1 MKTRL
6 AQKTT
11 LMGMFRHRVF
21 LMAACLPITLAVAAC
36 NQLSAAPRAAAPT
49 QTMIEHG
56 KMLVIGG
63 ACHDC
68 HTPKKLGPKG
78 PEPDMDR
85 MLSGHP
91 ENITVTAPYKPAP
104 GNAWAYGVSEDL
116 TAWSGPWGVSFPGE
130 PHSGHPHG
138 VAQRRLDRSALYQ
151 GAANR
156 QAHGNGTR
164 HPATDAVELLR
175 AAERRGPQG
184 DLGIP
189 GHDSRDQESRTGS
202 DPAGGRPHELT
213 TLDPRSS
220 QVMRNI
226 DTEERIDDHHHQ

>member
-1 MKTRL
+1 MKAKL

-11 LMGMFRHRVF
+11 WKGIVRHRVF
-21 LMAACLPITLAVAAC
+21 LMAACLPIALAVTAC

-91 ENITVTAPYKPAP
+91 ENITVTAPYKRAP

-116 TAWSGPWGVSFPGE
+116 TAWSGPWGVSFPANLTPDTLTGLR
-130 PHSGHPHG
+130 SG
-138 VAQRRLDRSALYQ
+138 VWTEALFIK
-151 GAANR
+151 A
-156 QAHGNGTR
+156 
-164 HPATDAVELLR
+164 L
-175 AAERRGPQG
+175 
-184 DLGIP
+184 
-189 GHDSRDQESRTGS
+189 RTGKHMGTARDILPPMPWNFYGQLS
-202 DPAGGRPHELT
+202 DEDLKAIWAYLGTIPAIKNHVP
-213 TLDPRSS
+213 DPIPP
-220 QVMRNI
+220 VEAPP
-226 DTEERIDDHHHQ
+226 T